1 MQRKR
6 SAILILICCLV
17 LYIPLL
23 LLSQDGDMYFT
34 ITSGKDLLNG
44 NFNTLSHVRNN
55 PAIIQQWLY
64 AVLLA
69 KFDGF
74 DYIGNIIFVLL
85 QNILLWVISGIF
97 IYNKTNDKNKTILGP
112 IILTLL
118 LKNYIINIRPETITL
133 ILIILELL
141 YIDKYKETA
150 NMIYLVLVIPILVL
164 SANMHQAI
172 FLYHIYVLI
181 PYYINNKQ
189 LDWKL
194 ILATPIYILCS
205 LCTPYGVDGS
215 LYIYNTF
222 KSKAFT
228 KCDIIEL
235 NPINITSIVGVS
247 IVLFIIIALYLLYTH
262 NTNKYINF
270 YTFMTFI
277 LCIISVRHVFLLYIA
292 GIFMV
297 ININKFMQSIDTV
310 VVGSACTI
318 CLCLSLLMIRYID
331 YQNGIDIK
339 YMDSLSTCPKILI
352 IIPDKHAK
360 IYNDMNIGGYLEYYG
375 YDNIEIDC
383 RPELYTKEFCGKDII
398 GNYFNI
404 NNGLVINDV
413 GNYELAKST
422 DTDNALAKYDYVIVK
437 TIPNLYIYRYI
448 CTNTKNYDIIFKN
461 DYYIVAKVLLR
472 KDI

>member
-141 YIDKYKETA
+141 FIDKYKETA
-150 NMIYLVLVIPILVL
+150 NMIYLALVIPILVL

-215 LYIYNTF
+215 LYIY
-222 KSKAFT
+222 
-228 KCDIIEL
+228 
-235 NPINITSIVGVS
+235 
-247 IVLFIIIALYLLYTH
+247 
-262 NTNKYINF
+262 
-270 YTFMTFI
+270 
-277 LCIISVRHVFLLYIA
+277 
-292 GIFMV
+292 
-297 ININKFMQSIDTV
+297 
-310 VVGSACTI
+310 TI
-318 CLCLSLLMIRYID
+318 HLSLKHLL
-331 YQNGIDIK
+331 NA
-339 YMDSLSTCPKILI
+339 IL
-352 IIPDKHAK
+352 
-360 IYNDMNIGGYLEYYG
+360 
-375 YDNIEIDC
+375 
-383 RPELYTKEFCGKDII
+383 
-398 GNYFNI
+398 
-404 NNGLVINDV
+404 
-413 GNYELAKST
+413 
-422 DTDNALAKYDYVIVK
+422 
-437 TIPNLYIYRYI
+437 
-448 CTNTKNYDIIFKN
+448 
-461 DYYIVAKVLLR
+461 
-472 KDI
+472 